1 MLLPLYFIS
10 RVFVIIAVSLTN
22 LAGHIYIRQ
31 KVHFYFYYA
40 VALTGLA
47 AAALDVKGKTSGIV
61 SSDFLRRVFW
71 RKAPVYR

>member
-1 MLLPLYFIS
+1 M
-10 RVFVIIAVSLTN
+10 IIAVSLTN

-31 KVHFYFYYA
+31 KVHLYFYYA

-61 SSDFLRRVFW
+61 SSDFCVGCFGVKLPYIVEN
-71 RKAPVYR
+71 ADIGGGI